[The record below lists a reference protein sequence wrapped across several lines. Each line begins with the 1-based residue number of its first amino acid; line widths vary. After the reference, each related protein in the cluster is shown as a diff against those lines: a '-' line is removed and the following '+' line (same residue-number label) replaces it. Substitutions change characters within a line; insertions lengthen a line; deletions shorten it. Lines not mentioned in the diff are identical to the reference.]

1 MRSRLSSGAV
11 QGPWSGLR
19 RLTPVARRV
28 FVSIAALVPP
38 AWAAGAETASTAAN
52 VAPFDTGNVLRIVIG
67 LMVVVIAIV
76 ATAWGLRRWGN
87 FRASAQGELQI
98 IGGLSMG
105 PRERLVLVRVGD
117 EQLLLGV
124 APGRIQTLHKLER
137 PVPVNSETA
146 RGESF
151 AERMRTAVKQRAGL

>member
-1 MRSRLSSGAV
+1 M

-19 RLTPVARRV
+19 RLTAVAVSVARRV
-28 FVSIAALVPP
+28 FVTSAALVPP
-38 AWAAGAETASTAAN
+38 AWATGAETASAAAT
-52 VAPFDTGNVLRIVIG
+52 VAPFDTGNVLRIFIG

-76 ATAWGLRRWGN
+76 AIAWGLRRWGN
-87 FRASAQGELQI
+87 FRVSSQGELQI

-105 PRERLVLVRVGD
+105 PRERLVLVQVGD

-137 PVPVNSETA
+137 PVPVSSETA
-146 RGESF
+146 GRESF
-151 AERMRTAVKQRAGL
+151 AERLRTAVKQRAGL